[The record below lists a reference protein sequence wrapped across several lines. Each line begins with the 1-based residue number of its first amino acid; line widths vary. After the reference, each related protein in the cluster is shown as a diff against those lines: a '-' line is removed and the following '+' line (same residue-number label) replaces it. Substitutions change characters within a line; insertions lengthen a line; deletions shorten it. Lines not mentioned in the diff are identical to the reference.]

1 MLKEKIQ
8 KDLNDALKSGEQVKR
23 LVLGT
28 LLSVIKNK
36 ELEKRTKLSKSVN
49 DMAEL
54 EKQSILTDDEV
65 VQAIASEI
73 KKRKESVELYRQG
86 AREELAQKEEV
97 EIKILQDY
105 MPEQLSEDKIR
116 EEVVAAIKST
126 GAAGPQDMGKVI
138 GAVVGK
144 FKGQVDGG
152 TVSKIAKELLAKS

>member
-1 MLKEKIQ
+1 VLKEKIQ

>member
-1 MLKEKIQ
+1 M
-8 KDLNDALKSGEQVKR
+8 KSGEQVKR

>member
-1 MLKEKIQ
+1 
-8 KDLNDALKSGEQVKR
+8 LKSGEQVKR